1 MFKKGLPK
9 GLRSDAWEL
18 QKVIGLAM
26 CNENS
31 LGNPEVNSG
40 DQKESWLQL
49 DRWKTPYML
58 KAASN
63 IQRHQDDN
71 FKSKMRQERKA

>member
-1 MFKKGLPK
+1 MLKRVFQRDSEVMLENYK
-9 GLRSDAWEL
+9 
-18 QKVIGLAM
+18 KVIGLAM

-49 DRWKTPYML
+49 DR
-58 KAASN
+58 
-63 IQRHQDDN
+63 
-71 FKSKMRQERKA
+71 